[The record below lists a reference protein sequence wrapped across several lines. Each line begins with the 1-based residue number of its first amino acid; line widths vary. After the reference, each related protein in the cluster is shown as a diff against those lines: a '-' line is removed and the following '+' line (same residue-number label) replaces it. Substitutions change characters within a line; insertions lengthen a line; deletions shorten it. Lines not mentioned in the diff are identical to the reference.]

1 MIILPLEDSLF
12 SLQKLFLSCS
22 LQVSLP
28 FQHCKYA
35 FVKISPDSECLC
47 ELVWKA
53 DLHPSYC
60 QVDDSVITF
69 NRTTYDGLP
78 FKQFPKSYCSLPWTS
93 IRAVPAV
100 VFVKTVC
107 VSVVVEEANT
117 VRKWRKNISVLSQ
130 IIGNILKLCTVV
142 DSCVVNLKS
151 LPGTI
156 KMGLNCIVIHHLTS
170 SGNTSNNVGTISSA
184 TKLSV
189 KKIFSKERFDQI
201 QNAPTVRNVGG
212 LGGPYSE
219 LKNIIIRQSRN
230 KNKKELK
237 FCHQVLLV
245 GPSGCGKTSLVQ
257 KVSADCCAVLL
268 TVLGSEVYSP
278 QPGDT
283 EENLRHLFK
292 RASELASEGVCVLL
306 LDEVDNLCPK
316 QAHKESNSHIA
327 RAVAQLLD
335 LLEQADEV
343 HGLVIVATTSRPYA
357 LDPAIR
363 RPGRLEKEI
372 YIGVPSECQRREI
385 LNIVVKPLFGED
397 SSSGVDEI
405 CSKVASLTPG
415 YVGAD
420 LSLLCQH
427 VAQRRV
433 LLKRD
438 VHAYDMN
445 NWLEDFMKAVAT
457 VRPSVLRGGV
467 GIITVEPQS
476 MQDIGGLDSV
486 KQTLETAVT
495 WPLLYPKAF
504 ERLGLPQPRDAM
516 VGNRAEKER
525 GVQERV
531 LSAFLTEM
539 DGIGVRLESV
549 PSVPPENGTKEPALF
564 NSNGVIVIAATN
576 RPDMLDDALLRPGRF
591 DKLLYVPP
599 PNSRG
604 RQDILKKL
612 LVRTPLSPCVDLNI
626 LAEST
631 DFFSGADLMSL
642 CKEAALHALTEE
654 GMDVAYVCQRHFLQA
669 LDGLLPSM
677 NKKLL
682 DWYEN
687 FNNSYRKFQ

>member
-504 ERLGLPQPRDAM
+504 ERLGLPQPRGVLLYGPPGCAKTTLARALATYTSTTFLSISAAELYSPFFGDAERTVIELFHRARLGAPSILFIDEIDAM

-549 PSVPPENGTKEPALF
+549 PSVPPENGTKVRFSLMEIPRLVTF
-564 NSNGVIVIAATN
+564 
-576 RPDMLDDALLRPGRF
+576 LR
-591 DKLLYVPP
+591 
-599 PNSRG
+599 N
-604 RQDILKKL
+604 
-612 LVRTPLSPCVDLNI
+612 
-626 LAEST
+626 
-631 DFFSGADLMSL
+631 
-642 CKEAALHALTEE
+642 
-654 GMDVAYVCQRHFLQA
+654 
-669 LDGLLPSM
+669 LPSLTAM
-677 NKKLL
+677 G
-682 DWYEN
+682 
-687 FNNSYRKFQ
+687 